1 MSIYKNE
8 RGRAVMADWYQRFVD
23 GLAEPVEFVR
33 VDTRAGSTNVL
44 LTGPVDAP
52 PLLCFHGV
60 MGSAPSALSLIER
73 LVPSFRVVFPDT
85 VGQPGRSAETSLPLR
100 GDAYAHWAVDV
111 LDGLHLD
118 RVRCLGVSMGGY
130 IALKLAQTAPERLAA
145 LSLWVPGGLVSTAKW
160 DGARLGLYSL
170 LAYLF
175 PGEARMRRLFDELFT
190 DHDDTWFAF
199 YSDSQS
205 VLKMDRRMPQLAPDD
220 AFTGLTAPVQ
230 LFANENDVLFP
241 AGPLIER
248 ARQVFPNLVE
258 ADVLRGYKH
267 VPPFA
272 AGATDA
278 VLDRIRT
285 FLLDAGSAAPSH
297 G

>member
-1 MSIYKNE
+1 MRDGISTLYV
-8 RGRAVMADWYQRFVD
+8 RADKDRAIRVEDDA
-23 GLAEPVEFVR
+23 LA
-33 VDTRAGSTNVL
+33 TT
-44 LTGPVDAP
+44 
-52 PLLCFHGV
+52 
-60 MGSAPSALSLIER
+60 
-73 LVPSFRVVFPDT
+73 
-85 VGQPGRSAETSLPLR
+85 
-100 GDAYAHWAVDV
+100 
-111 LDGLHLD
+111 
-118 RVRCLGVSMGGY
+118 
-130 IALKLAQTAPERLAA
+130 
-145 LSLWVPGGLVSTAKW
+145 
-160 DGARLGLYSL
+160 
-170 LAYLF
+170 
-175 PGEARMRRLFDELFT
+175 LFT